1 MTFETTVLGKDTLA
15 IMPAAISGLA
25 TATPDTAADSFVFL
39 DATDGL
45 HKKAILSTIST
56 SAVTS
61 VATGTGLTGGP
72 ITTTGTIALANTAV
86 TAGVYAAATV
96 TVDAQGRLTAA
107 SANTLAA
114 VATSGSASDLSAGT
128 VAAARMPAY
137 TGDATSTVG
146 TVAMT
151 IAANA
156 VTLAKMATTAT
167 STILGRVTASTGN
180 VEALTG
186 AQAATLLP
194 NFSLSLAGLVP
205 APTTS
210 TLRFLRDDS
219 TWAAVTSASG
229 TVTSV
234 AISGGTT
241 GLTVTGSPI
250 TTSGTITLNGVL
262 AVANGGTGAS
272 SGVLLDTEIL
282 QRISLRV

>member
-1 MTFETTVLGKDTLA
+1 MTFETTVLSKDSLA
-15 IMPAAISGLA
+15 MMPAAISGLA

-45 HKKAILSTIST
+45 QKKAILSTIST
-56 SAVTS
+56 SGVTS
-61 VATGTGLTGGP
+61 VATGTGLTGGT

-96 TVDAQGRLTAA
+96 TVDAQGRITAA
-107 SANTLAA
+107 TANTLAT

-128 VAAARMPAY
+128 LAAARMPAY

-146 TVAMT
+146 TVALT

-194 NFSLSLAGLVP
+194 NFSLTLAGLVP

-219 TWAAVTSASG
+219 TWAANPSG

-250 TTSGTITLNGVL
+250 TTAGTITIDGVL

-272 SGVLLDTEIL
+272 SGVLLDTDIL